1 MYTAIHICM
10 HINIYL
16 FTYTHIY
23 LYIGHTCIQRLS
35 WNKPKHFISL
45 QKSQLKT
52 VKTYS
57 SYDMYFPSKCLKLQ
71 LQCDFGKKEGRR
83 KLSHRVFKGGS
94 ENTFI
99 HASEFRKH
107 LHSLG
112 CFCLFTCFLMSHFPQ
127 ASPLW
132 GHGCGMN
139 TKSLLEG
146 VNTQAVGRICQP
158 SLAFEQKYNAKQSK
172 INKQRIPVAYHQAA
186 YLPRNKSYSNTQ
198 TFLSGCW
205 PSKCSRGKA
214 NTTTQPFYAK

>member
-10 HINIYL
+10 HINIRL
-16 FTYTHIY
+16 FTYTHMY
-23 LYIGHTCIQRLS
+23 LYMGAHAYRGFHEINQSILYLCRKANSKLSKPTAVMTCISHQS
-35 WNKPKHFISL
+35 A
-45 QKSQLKT
+45 
-52 VKTYS
+52 
-57 SYDMYFPSKCLKLQ
+57 LKLQ

-83 KLSHRVFKGGS
+83 KLSQRVFKGGS

-139 TKSLLEG
+139 TKSLLED
-146 VNTQAVGRICQP
+146 VNTQAIGRICQP

-172 INKQRIPVAYHQAA
+172 INKQRMLLAYHQAA
-186 YLPRNKSYSNTQ
+186 YLLRNKSYSNTQ
-198 TFLSGCW
+198 TFLSGC
-205 PSKCSRGKA
+205 
-214 NTTTQPFYAK
+214 